1 MRRDSQIP
9 KQTETEYN
17 SSKNN
22 LDKLK
27 DTLIQKNMQLD
38 LDLQKQRALKN
49 ELENKILVLE

>member
-9 KQTETEYN
+9 RQTETEYN